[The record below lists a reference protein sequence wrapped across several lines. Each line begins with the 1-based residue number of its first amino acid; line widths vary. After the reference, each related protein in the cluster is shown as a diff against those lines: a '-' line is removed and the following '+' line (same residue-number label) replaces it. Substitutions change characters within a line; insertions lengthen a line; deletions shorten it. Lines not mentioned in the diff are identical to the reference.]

1 MHHFKKHLPMIFIFK
16 SAITLALLY
25 SCFFAFLSRETFHR
39 FNRIVLIGIMVATLT
54 MPLMQLQTETP
65 GIINRQFDNMEQQ
78 FACTIISAQGATHTS
93 ESMNWVDYTIIIYVM
108 GAAIMACLTLFNLMK
123 LVKYL
128 RGGLRHTDACG
139 NTVIL
144 KTGNVVPF
152 SVMKYIVMSV
162 HDYENNRDCILKHEQ
177 EHVRLG
183 HTYDL
188 MLWEVVKT
196 IQWFNPFIWLLGRD
210 LRSIHEFEADKAVIR
225 QGIDAKTYQTLLVE
239 KAIGKRLQP
248 LANNLNHSSLK
259 RRIMMMYQKESSRW
273 MMLKALC
280 ALPVAALTVAAFAKP
295 IVIDRAEAA
304 ISTAQERVKE
314 MVRHTVKAH
323 QTTLT
328 DGNGEATAPPK
339 QPTASTWHTATK
351 APATTTEAPETAKE
365 ENPTKNKSK
374 LPVYTDMPA
383 YTGKANIDKGVRI
396 KRDRECTYVTLICTC
411 NGDVEMYKIGGK
423 ENRTFI
429 EDVETG
435 DHYKARRIVDEG
447 IAFGGD
453 GFFVAGM
460 KGKRWAVT
468 IEFPPLPYN
477 VKRIRFW
484 HLADW
489 ANIEYR
495 VIDIKD
501 IEEQ

>member
-1 MHHFKKHLPMIFIFK
+1 MIFVFK

-39 FNRIVLIGIMVATLT
+39 FNRIVLIGIMAATLII
-54 MPLMQLQTETP
+54 PLLQFKTASPT
-65 GIINRQFDNMEQQ
+65 IVNRELIEIEQE
-78 FACTIISAQGATHTS
+78 FACTAISTQGMAQAT
-93 ESMNWVDYTIIIYVM
+93 ESLNWADYTIIIYIAGV
-108 GAAIMACLTLFNLMK
+108 ALSICLTVIQALS
-123 LVKYL
+123 LVRYL
-128 RGGLRHTDACG
+128 RGGLRHTDAYG
-139 NTVIL
+139 NTIIL
-144 KTGNVVPF
+144 KNGNVAPF
-152 SVMKYIVMSV
+152 SIFKYIVMSIN
-162 HDYENNRDCILKHEQ
+162 DYETNRDYILIHEQ
-177 EHVRLG
+177 EHIRQG

-188 MLWEVVKT
+188 ILWEVIKT
-196 IQWFNPFIWLLGRD
+196 MQWFNPFIWLLGRD
-210 LRSIHEFEADKAVIR
+210 LRCIHEYEADQAVIR
-225 QGIDAKTYQTLLVE
+225 QDIDAKTYQLLLVE
-239 KAIGKRLQP
+239 KAVGRHLQP
-248 LANNLNHSSLK
+248 LTNSLNRNSLK
-259 RRIMMMYQKESSRW
+259 RRLMMMYQKESSRW

-304 ISTAQERVKE
+304 ICTAQERVKE
-314 MVRHTVKAH
+314 MVRHTVKAD
-323 QTTLT
+323 QTTHI

-339 QPTASTWHTATK
+339 QPTASPWHTATK
-351 APATTTEAPETAKE
+351 APATITEAPETTTEAPETAKE

-411 NGDVEMYKIGGK
+411 NDDVEMYKIGGK

-435 DHYKARRIVDEG
+435 DHYKARRIMDEG

-460 KGKRWAVT
+460 EGKRWAVT
-468 IEFPPLPYN
+468 IEFPPLPDN